1 MIAITALRTVSQGS
15 EQRPNRSMRDTY
27 ALLPLAV
34 RKTLSMCQSF
44 ISICETMTDGRY
56 TPDEARAAPKSP
68 PAPTVA
74 SVLIAGE
81 EDFEDLS
88 MTLAESEGFGLSTF
102 VVISTKGSNR
112 EQ

>member
-1 MIAITALRTVSQGS
+1 MIAITALRNVSQDP
-15 EQRPNRSMRDTY
+15 EHRPRRGMRDTY

-44 ISICETMTDGRY
+44 ISICETITDGRY
-56 TPDEARAAPKSP
+56 TPDEARAAPKRP

-74 SVLIAGE
+74 SVLIVGE

-88 MTLAESEGFGLSTF
+88 MTLAEGEGFGLSTF
-102 VVISTKGSNR
+102 VAISTKALNR
-112 EQ
+112 E